1 MPPRSGDPR
10 RAPIEN
16 EPADAMGTTLP
27 IRSVARS
34 GDQTG
39 AMDATPG
46 PVRFGDVDPI
56 ELGSRLCGDLAR
68 LGRALEL
75 GVGRHRN
82 SLTLAARGAKAI
94 ALDPDPT
101 RIDDLRRRAGEL
113 GLAVECHIGTTA
125 DVGFATSSSID
136 LVVADHTLHE
146 VDDLAR
152 TLRQVHRVLRSG
164 RPLVI
169 AVPHPFAAVRA
180 ADPGT
185 GIVARQ
191 YGEGSRTVEDW
202 LTHLW
207 RANFDVDVIREIGAG
222 GRRLVPHTLV
232 IRAHT
237 RGD

>member
-1 MPPRSGDPR
+1 
-10 RAPIEN
+10 
-16 EPADAMGTTLP
+16 
-27 IRSVARS
+27 
-34 GDQTG
+34 
-39 AMDATPG
+39 MDTTPG
-46 PVRFGDVDPI
+46 PVRFGDIDPKD
-56 ELGSRLCGDLAR
+56 LGARLCGDLSR

-82 SLTLAARGAKAI
+82 SITMAAHGAKAI
-94 ALDPDPT
+94 ALDPDSA
-101 RIDDLRRRAGEL
+101 RIDELRGRAGEL
-113 GLAVECHIGTTA
+113 GFAVECHVGTTA
-125 DVGFATSSSID
+125 DLGFATSSSID

-169 AVPHPFAAVRA
+169 AIPHPFAAVRA
-180 ADPGT
+180 ADPTTGT
-185 GIVARQ
+185 VARH

-222 GRRLVPHTLV
+222 GRRLVPGTLV

>member
-1 MPPRSGDPR
+1 
-10 RAPIEN
+10 
-16 EPADAMGTTLP
+16 
-27 IRSVARS
+27 
-34 GDQTG
+34 
-39 AMDATPG
+39 MDATPG
-46 PVRFGDVDPI
+46 PVRFGDVDPND
-56 ELGSRLCGDLAR
+56 LGPRLCGDLRR

-75 GVGRHRN
+75 GIGTHRN
-82 SLTLAARGAKAI
+82 SLTLAAHGAKAI

-113 GLAVECHIGTTA
+113 GLAVECHTGATA
-125 DVGFATSSSID
+125 DLGFATSSSID

-164 RPLVI
+164 RPLVL

-180 ADPGT
+180 ADPTT
-185 GIVARQ
+185 GAVARH
-191 YGEGSRTVEDW
+191 YGEGVRTVEEW

-207 RANFDVDVIREIGAG
+207 RANFDVDVIREIGAD
-222 GRRLVPHTLV
+222 RRHPVPHTLV
-232 IRAHT
+232 VRAHT